1 MEAPLSAGGKAR
13 SFEIKGVSSKSAT
26 GGSGDRDH
34 ASRRESQVSSSGTAT
49 AARDVHA
56 EEREK
61 RNRERLMKEAQK
73 LAGLA
78 GGGGGGGGNKRSRG
92 GGDDGDSSSK
102 RSRRKGRR
110 GEAVAVGDEEDRMRR
125 LEAEREGARW
135 K

>member
-78 GGGGGGGGNKRSRG
+78 GGGGGGGNKRSRG